1 MASGISSIY
10 YFIESNDM
18 THRRQQLDSEELN
31 IWPSFTDLMSNAF
44 MISMLIVLLLVIK
57 IPTKPERI
65 KKDPPIIEI
74 QETKGFSFPSGSAQI
89 SPKLS
94 EYLTT
99 KLVAQIIAQVRD
111 NQINVIEVIGHTD
124 SQPNG
129 VIAGNLD
136 AKIEKVA
143 NNQLPLSALQASSN
157 ADLGLMRALAVV
169 KILKATQVSS
179 NQLRGVKFRAYSAGP
194 LIAPRGSTAN
204 PQNDRRRRIEIRFTR
219 DRQVTKVE

>member
-1 MASGISSIY
+1 
-10 YFIESNDM
+10 M
-18 THRRQQLDSEELN
+18 THRRQQSDSEELN

-44 MISMLIVLLLVIK
+44 MISMLLVLLLVIK
-57 IPTKPERI
+57 IPIKPEPV

-99 KLVAQIIAQVRD
+99 KLIAQIVDQVRS
-111 NQINVIEVIGHTD
+111 NQINVVEIIGHTD

-129 VIAGNLD
+129 VTASNLD
-136 AKIEKVA
+136 ANIEKVA
-143 NNQLPLSALQASSN
+143 NNQLPMSSLHASSN

-169 KILKATQVSS
+169 KILKTTQLSS
-179 NQLRGVKFRAYSAGP
+179 NQLKGVKFRAYSAGP
-194 LIAPRGSTAN
+194 LIAPQSADAN
-204 PQNDRRRRIEIRFTR
+204 SQNDRRRRIEIRFTR
-219 DRQVTKVE
+219 DQQVTKVG